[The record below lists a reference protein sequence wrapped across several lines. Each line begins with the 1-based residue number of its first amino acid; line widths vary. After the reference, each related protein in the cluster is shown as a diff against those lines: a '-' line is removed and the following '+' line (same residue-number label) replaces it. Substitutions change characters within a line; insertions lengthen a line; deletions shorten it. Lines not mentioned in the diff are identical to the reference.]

1 MKELFLPLY
10 VHGVNDVRQTEIH
23 TAEPLVP
30 ETSSFETELAIKKQQ
45 SHESP
50 DIYQIRAEL
59 IKAGVKQFTTRS
71 IILLF
76 IFGIW
81 RNCLSSGAIRTLY
94 LSKRRAIN
102 RL

>member
-1 MKELFLPLY
+1 MRRVIWLHTPAVLWLREGTISPIY

-50 DIYQIRAEL
+50 DIYHIRAEM
-59 IKAGVKQFTTRS
+59 
-71 IILLF
+71 
-76 IFGIW
+76 
-81 RNCLSSGAIRTLY
+81 IRQG
-94 LSKRRAIN
+94 
-102 RL
+102 